1 MSKKIDLGAVLN
13 TIGPQFSAIAAHNDA
28 NDEFVAANY
37 DTLTASKLFSAMVP
51 VELGGGG
58 ASHPEMCAFLRGLAE
73 YCPSTALALSMHQH
87 VVGAQVTNYRAG
99 RPGQKLLERVAAG
112 EVVLVSTGGNDWLE
126 SNGTV
131 TRTDGGFRVSA
142 KKPFASGSPKGGLLV
157 TSAPFEDPVEGWQ
170 VLHFGVSFSADGVTL
185 GNDWKAM
192 GMRATGSHTVTLDN
206 VFVPDE
212 TVSLRRPR
220 GDYHMSWNVIL
231 TVAMSTVM
239 SVYMGV
245 ACAAA
250 TITEA
255 EARKR
260 AGAPETQYLLGELRN
275 LMTTAEL
282 AVDDMV
288 RIAND
293 FDFDPVVGTADAIL
307 RRKTIATNAIIAAVE
322 KMLEVAGGGGFY
334 RKLGLEK
341 LLRDVHAAR
350 YHPLAEKKQ
359 HRFSGRIALG
369 LDPISERDETA
380 LLPVAAE

>member
-58 ASHPEMCAFLRGLAE
+58 ASHQEMCAFLRGLAE

-126 SNGTV
+126 SNGSV

-170 VLHFGVSFSADGVTL
+170 VLHFGVPFSADGVTL

-192 GMRATGSHTVTLDN
+192 GMRATGSHTVILDN